1 MGNASIGAGYLFR
14 YNDTPT
20 RGTLLPPVVG
30 GVTIYKPLFLS
41 FIPLSFLYSDSP
53 LTAKAGTSN
62 NNFTYL
68 FAQQHLLQPN
78 QPLSHRHNVRLQP
91 LPERVCVRQCDGLL
105 RHLDRSRFAHPT
117 RQGWS
122 FQLPPCHQEGWPYPM
137 APYSWHED
145 LDAPASPPPT
155 VLAVAVSS
163 SQDDRG
169 FTQVEE
175 SFTIISSTF
184 MRNVATSANALRHD
198 YSLHALS

>member
-1 MGNASIGAGYLFR
+1 
-14 YNDTPT
+14 
-20 RGTLLPPVVG
+20 
-30 GVTIYKPLFLS
+30 
-41 FIPLSFLYSDSP
+41 
-53 LTAKAGTSN
+53 
-62 NNFTYL
+62 
-68 FAQQHLLQPN
+68 
-78 QPLSHRHNVRLQP
+78 
-91 LPERVCVRQCDGLL
+91 
-105 RHLDRSRFAHPT
+105 
-117 RQGWS
+117 
-122 FQLPPCHQEGWPYPM
+122 M